1 MSDELDRA
9 AAGCLLPGFA
19 GVDPPAWI
27 TRWIERG
34 LGGVVLFARNIEG
47 PEQASSLTDAFRR
60 ERETVLVATDE
71 EGGDVTRLECADGSS
86 YPGNWALG
94 VVDDVTLTAAVA
106 RAIAD
111 DLAAVG
117 INLDFAPVADVNS
130 NPDNPVIGIRAFG
143 ADAELVSRHVAA
155 FIPAMQERRVAACA
169 KHFPGHGDTSQDS
182 HLELPVAAGSPNEA
196 LAPFRAAIQAGVKSV
211 MTAHVRVPALD
222 DEQATLSPRI
232 MRELLRE
239 ELGFSGVAITDALE
253 MKAVSATVG
262 VEEGAIRALSA
273 GADLLCLGADVEERF
288 VSRVHEAVVGA
299 VRGGRLPEARLREA
313 AGRVAELG
321 SWASPSPGEAG
332 SREPGAEAAR
342 RAIRVEGD
350 IEARGP
356 AVVVELRPPPSMAA
370 GEAHHGLGDVLRVD
384 SVSLSKAPADLDGL
398 VDGRTPIVVV
408 RDAHRY
414 AWERNLVDALVEKTP
429 ATIVVEVGLPVWRPR
444 GPAAYIATHGA
455 GRANLAAAAELLD
468 PASADASKPD

>member
-1 MSDELDRA
+1 
-9 AAGCLLPGFA
+9 
-19 GVDPPAWI
+19 
-27 TRWIERG
+27 
-34 LGGVVLFARNIEG
+34 
-47 PEQASSLTDAFRR
+47 
-60 ERETVLVATDE
+60 
-71 EGGDVTRLECADGSS
+71 
-86 YPGNWALG
+86 
-94 VVDDVTLTAAVA
+94 
-106 RAIAD
+106 
-111 DLAAVG
+111 
-117 INLDFAPVADVNS
+117 
-130 NPDNPVIGIRAFG
+130 
-143 ADAELVSRHVAA
+143 
-155 FIPAMQERRVAACA
+155 
-169 KHFPGHGDTSQDS
+169 
-182 HLELPVAAGSPNEA
+182 
-196 LAPFRAAIQAGVKSV
+196 

-350 IEARGP
+350 VEARGP